1 MTDIEHIAA
10 FLTVHEKR
18 GQLAEEASELSQ
30 AALKM
35 QRLFMPMNKP
45 RKTYAECVDNVYE
58 EIADILVCLDVLGI
72 SHSADEI
79 NRIRREKEQRWA
91 RGIRRKTPM
100 KEPKPVG
107 ICACDYCGE
116 AIEDGEEH
124 YELPGGERLHED
136 CLFDWARAFRKIEW
150 SDD

>member
-10 FLTVHEKR
+10 FLTAHEKW

-35 QRLFMPMNKP
+35 QRLFMPTNKP

-91 RGIRRKTPM
+91 RGIRRMTSM

>member
-1 MTDIEHIAA
+1 MTDLQIISESLSDA
-10 FLTVHEKR
+10 EKW
-18 GQLAEEASELSQ
+18 GQLAEEAAELSQ

-35 QRLFMPMNKP
+35 QRIFMAMNKP
-45 RKTYAECVDNVYE
+45 RKTYEECISNVYE

-72 SHSADEI
+72 SDSADEI

-91 RGIRRKTPM
+91 RGIRRMKQM

-107 ICACDYCGE
+107 ICACDYCGD
-116 AIEDGEEH
+116 AIADGEEH

-136 CLFDWARAFRKIEW
+136 CLFDWASAFKKIEW

>member
-1 MTDIEHIAA
+1 MTDLQIISES
-10 FLTVHEKR
+10 LSDEEKW
-18 GQLAEEASELSQ
+18 GQLAEEAAELSQ

-35 QRLFMPMNKP
+35 QRLFMSMNKP
-45 RKTYAECVDNVYE
+45 RKTCAECINNVYE

-72 SHSADEI
+72 SYSSVEI

-91 RGIRRKTPM
+91 RGIRRMKQM

-107 ICACDYCGE
+107 ICACDYCGD
-116 AIEDGEEH
+116 AIAEGEE
-124 YELPGGERLHED
+124 YYAMPSGECLHED
-136 CLFDWARAFRKIEW
+136 CLFDWARGFRKIEW